1 MKKFACFIGLLCFSL
16 ILFSQDQIKIT
27 HGPYLHNV
35 GETSATIVWTTNK
48 PAVSW
53 VEIAPDDG
61 THFYAKEREK
71 FFDSPL
77 GKKQITKLHRITA
90 DNLSPATTYNF
101 RVFSREVL
109 KRGDNNQTL
118 YGNVASSAVYK
129 VEPLKFKT
137 LDTSKK
143 EIKFSVVNDIHA
155 DYKKLESLL
164 KQAPKDA
171 DFLVLN
177 GDMVSQMES
186 EDQIMKGFLDTLVQ
200 YTKSSMPLF
209 YARGNHE
216 SRGNFSEE
224 FIAYFPTP
232 TGKPY
237 YTFRQ
242 GKVFFIVLDGGEDK
256 PDSDIEYFD
265 TANFDKY
272 RSDQAKWLQSV
283 IESDEYKG
291 ASARIVIT
299 HIPPAWGSWHGSVDF
314 KKKFAPVLNGANVD
328 VILSGHL
335 HKHEFYPASSSGF
348 EAPNVVNSNSDIMN
362 VCVDSEEIK
371 IDFVGADGKPSH
383 PGKTFKL
390 NSAKE

>member
-1 MKKFACFIGLLCFSL
+1 MAVAVLAQQEK
-16 ILFSQDQIKIT
+16 IKIT

-35 GETSATIVWTTNK
+35 GENSATIVWTTNQ

-53 VEIAPDDG
+53 VEIAPNDG
-61 THFYAKEREK
+61 SHFYAKEREK

-77 GKKQITKLHRITA
+77 GKKQITKLHRITV
-90 DNLSPATTYNF
+90 DSLSPATEYNF

-109 KRGDNNQTL
+109 KRGDNNQTF
-118 YGNVASSAVYK
+118 YGNVASTAVYK

-143 EIKFSVVNDIHA
+143 EVKFSVVNDIHA
-155 DYKKLESLL
+155 DFKRLESLL
-164 KQAPKDA
+164 KHSPKDS

-186 EDQIMKGFLDTLVQ
+186 EDQIMKGFVDTLVDF
-200 YTKSSMPLF
+200 TKSSMPLF

-224 FIAYFPTP
+224 FINYFPTP

-237 YTFRQ
+237 YTFRH

-256 PDSDIEYFD
+256 PDSDIEYFG

-283 IESDEYKG
+283 VNSQEYK
-291 ASARIVIT
+291 SAPVRIVIT

-314 KKKFAPVLNGANVD
+314 KKKFATILNGADVD

-348 EAPNVVNSNSDIMN
+348 EAPNVVNSNTDIMN
-362 VCVDSEEIK
+362 VSVNSEEIK
-371 IDFVGADGKPSH
+371 IDFIGADGKPSH
-383 PGKTFKL
+383 PSKIFKL
-390 NSAKE
+390 NSGKQ

>member
-1 MKKFACFIGLLCFSL
+1 MAVAVLAQQEK
-16 ILFSQDQIKIT
+16 IKIT

-35 GETSATIVWTTNK
+35 GENSATIVWTTNQ

-53 VEIAPDDG
+53 VEIAPNDG
-61 THFYAKEREK
+61 SHFYAKEREK

-77 GKKQITKLHRITA
+77 GKKQITKLHRITV
-90 DNLSPATTYNF
+90 DSLSPATTYNF

-109 KRGDNNQTL
+109 KRGDNNKTF
-118 YGNVASSAVYK
+118 YGDVASTAVYK
-129 VEPLKFKT
+129 VE
-137 LDTSKK
+137 
-143 EIKFSVVNDIHA
+143 
-155 DYKKLESLL
+155 
-164 KQAPKDA
+164 PKDA

-186 EDQIMKGFLDTLVQ
+186 EDQIMKGFVDTLVDF
-200 YTKSSMPLF
+200 TKSSMPLF

-224 FIAYFPTP
+224 FINYFPTP

-237 YTFRQ
+237 YTFRH

-256 PDSDIEYFD
+256 PDSDIEYFG

-283 IESDEYKG
+283 VNSQEYK
-291 ASARIVIT
+291 SAPVRIVIT

-314 KKKFAPVLNGANVD
+314 KKKFATILNGADVD

-335 HKHEFYPASSSGF
+335 HEHEFYPASSSGF
-348 EAPNVVNSNSDIMN
+348 EAPNVVNSNTDIMN
-362 VCVDSEEIK
+362 VSVNSEEIK
-371 IDFVGADGKPSH
+371 IDFIGADGKPSH
-383 PGKTFKL
+383 PSKIFKL
-390 NSAKE
+390 NSGKQ

>member
-1 MKKFACFIGLLCFSL
+1 MAVAVLAQQEK
-16 ILFSQDQIKIT
+16 IKIT

-35 GETSATIVWTTNK
+35 GENSATIVWTTNQ

-53 VEIAPDDG
+53 VEIAPNDG
-61 THFYAKEREK
+61 SHFYAKEREK

-77 GKKQITKLHRITA
+77 GKKQITKLHRITV
-90 DNLSPATTYNF
+90 DSLSPATTYNF

-109 KRGDNNQTL
+109 KRGDNNKTF
-118 YGNVASSAVYK
+118 YGDVASTAVYK

-137 LDTSKK
+137 LDASKK
-143 EIKFSVVNDIHA
+143 DVKFSVVNDIHA
-155 DYKKLESLL
+155 DFKRLEALL
-164 KQAPKDA
+164 KHAPKDA

-186 EDQIMKGFLDTLVQ
+186 EDQIMKGFVDTLVDF
-200 YTKSSMPLF
+200 TKSSMPLF
-209 YARGNHE
+209 FARGNHE

-224 FIAYFPTP
+224 FINYFPTP

-256 PDSDIEYFD
+256 PDSDIEYFG

-283 IESDEYKG
+283 VNSQEYK
-291 ASARIVIT
+291 SAPVRIVIT

-314 KKKFAPVLNGANVD
+314 KKKFATILNGADVD

-335 HKHEFYPASSSGF
+335 HEHEFYPASSSGF
-348 EAPNVVNSNSDIMN
+348 EAPNVVNSNTDIMN
-362 VCVDSEEIK
+362 VSVNSEEIK
-371 IDFVGADGKPSH
+371 IDFIGADGKPSH
-383 PGKTFKL
+383 PSKIFKL
-390 NSAKE
+390 NSGKQ